1 MAPNSA
7 SLSPR
12 ALALVVI
19 VVLATF
25 LYSVFIMAAPVAWI
39 SAVVPLLGLY
49 LLWRFVRAHERIA
62 AAMEAGASH
71 DPGSNE

>member
-1 MAPNSA
+1 MAPDST

-19 VVLATF
+19 VVIATF

-39 SAVVPLLGLY
+39 SAAVPLVGLY

-62 AAMEAGASH
+62 AAMEAGATTESVS
-71 DPGSNE
+71 DE